1 MVFMCTSP
9 ERTRP
14 FSWCSIGLENDTSHA
29 RYRYITNATLDI
41 ISQCA
46 FGQDVHAQSPDGEQ
60 QPAYVQAVNEQ
71 TELIFDRVLKP
82 WYVCAT
88 MPSRAAC
95 RSLFCRSPA
104 NVTATRLYSNR
115 IYYNLTPSGRRAK
128 QALKVLHSYT
138 RSVIN
143 KCDSRTAH
151 VACSLWIHHV
161 FTCVFCLPASGAR
174 PIWLL
179 ERSPPAPA
187 TSWIRC
193 C

>member
-1 MVFMCTSP
+1 MCTSP

-82 WYVCAT
+82 WYV
-88 MPSRAAC
+88 RAPCHHGLLAVPC
-95 RSLFCRSPA
+95 VAVRLPTSPQPGC
-104 NVTATRLYSNR
+104 TRTESTT
-115 IYYNLTPSGRRAK
+115 I
-128 QALKVLHSYT
+128 
-138 RSVIN
+138 
-143 KCDSRTAH
+143 
-151 VACSLWIHHV
+151 
-161 FTCVFCLPASGAR
+161 
-174 PIWLL
+174 
-179 ERSPPAPA
+179 
-187 TSWIRC
+187 
-193 C
+193 